1 MNIVLI
7 ERFSFCRVFFLEGE
21 PHERKT
27 FSYIPLRREAGSV
40 GHGVLRYGGNRKG
53 KVGFFLGANGI
64 VKDKAM
70 QERLLAAA
78 SKLGWETKVVKSTS
92 SSKEEAEF
100 VMDCEALFMSYLSD
114 YRKASDDIATILK
127 AAK

>member
-1 MNIVLI
+1 M
-7 ERFSFCRVFFLEGE
+7 
-21 PHERKT
+21 
-27 FSYIPLRREAGSV
+27 
-40 GHGVLRYGGNRKG
+40 
-53 KVGFFLGANGI
+53 GANGI